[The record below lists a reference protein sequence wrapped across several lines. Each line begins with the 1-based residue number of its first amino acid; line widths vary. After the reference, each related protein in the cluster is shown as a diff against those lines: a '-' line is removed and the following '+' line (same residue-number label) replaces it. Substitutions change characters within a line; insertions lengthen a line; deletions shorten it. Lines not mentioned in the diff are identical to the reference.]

1 MQDTYWSKNGKYE
14 AEANALQELVPM
26 MDNCA
31 TFKGEVWR
39 AVTKIYYDYYNNGW
53 GNHWKAPAAFL
64 MTHIDLDE
72 DLRTMLFDHANGNM
86 HAGDFQDEMERLI
99 DAVVVQLRTV
109 EDRPNTVDMWEF
121 KPDFHNDAFAAEQTY
136 DDEDDWDD
144 EDDYWSTEG
153 DYEEDFND

>member
-72 DLRTMLFDHANGNM
+72 DLREMLFDHANGNM

-121 KPDFHNDAFAAEQTY
+121 EGDWEMDRKFEEEQTY
-136 DDEDDWDD
+136 DDEDDDHSYD
-144 EDDYWSTEG
+144 EDEYKSDF
-153 DYEEDFND
+153 EEDFSN